1 MEQIKDAIIL
11 EQFLNCLSSPI
22 RVLIKE
28 SKPKSYL
35 EAGQLADDYT
45 EARKQVKAEKSKGD
59 HNQKG
64 KQSSTSSQEEVSH
77 QGEVVRRNEVAMV
90 RSLGGGSSKE
100 KRSGYGQK
108 FRHEE
113 VVCFRC
119 GEQGNIA
126 SKCPNKAMLCG
137 AKRVTHH
144 CREVGLWR
152 GSTCKTSC

>member
-45 EARKQVKAEKSKGD
+45 EARKQVKERRSQSEGEAEFNIITRG
-59 HNQKG
+59 G
-64 KQSSTSSQEEVSH
+64 QSS
-77 QGEVVRRNEVAMV
+77 
-90 RSLGGGSSKE
+90 GGSSKE

-108 FRHEE
+108 FR
-113 VVCFRC
+113 
-119 GEQGNIA
+119 
-126 SKCPNKAMLCG
+126 
-137 AKRVTHH
+137 
-144 CREVGLWR
+144 R
-152 GSTCKTSC
+152 GK